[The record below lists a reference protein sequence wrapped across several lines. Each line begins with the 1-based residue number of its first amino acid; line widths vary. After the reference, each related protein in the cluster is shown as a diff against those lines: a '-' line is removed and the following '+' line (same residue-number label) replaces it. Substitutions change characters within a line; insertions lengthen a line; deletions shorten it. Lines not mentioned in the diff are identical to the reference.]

1 VFGRRFLDN
10 DLRLTLGYRY
20 TDLKIDDIDDD
31 APDDALASAT
41 TGVRAYQN
49 TVLLGQEWDRL
60 NDRRL
65 PTRGV
70 FAALGQEFT
79 GEPMSASE
87 TFFEWNAR
95 FEGYIPFFES
105 EDGGVTFLRTA
116 ARWRQI
122 IPFGQS
128 DEVPFYE
135 RITGGGPGP
144 RHRGFENNELG
155 PKQINQNGL
164 EADVGGDRD
173 LVMTAEWWV
182 PLQGTNDGLRGVLFV
197 DVGNVWGEDE
207 PMRWDDLRTAAGA
220 GIRLP
225 VALPIALDEA
235 WLLDREEGESAVQ
248 VHFGIG
254 ITRF

>member
-1 VFGRRFLDN
+1 M
-10 DLRLTLGYRY
+10 
-20 TDLKIDDIDDD
+20 
-31 APDDALASAT
+31 ASTPARAFA
-41 TGVRAYQN
+41 GEIVRAYQN
-49 TVLLGQEWDRL
+49 TIILGQEWDRL

-79 GEPMSASE
+79 GVPLSASE
-87 TFFEWNAR
+87 TFLEWNAR
-95 FEGYIPFFES
+95 AEGYLPFFES
-105 EDGGVTFLRTA
+105 EDGGVTFLRTS

-122 IPFGQS
+122 VPLGGS
-128 DEVPFYE
+128 DDVPFYE

-155 PKQINQNGL
+155 PKQINANGL

-182 PLQGTNDGLRGVLFV
+182 PLQGTNDGLRGILFV
-197 DVGNVWGEDE
+197 DVGNVWGTDE
-207 PMRWDDLRTAAGA
+207 QAGWNDLRAAAGA

-225 VALPIALDEA
+225 INLPIALDVA
-235 WLLDREEGESAVQ
+235 WLLDREEDESAVQ

-254 ITRF
+254 LTRF